1 MKPRDDQ
8 TTGNAGV
15 EAGPFPEPLLATASF
30 LDAPRLRP
38 LWSAVHRR
46 LEETGGRVAGVAAYL
61 RDLSDDERAAVDRLL
76 GVRSRA
82 KTLRVELEKLELLL
96 QERAGLGLASVVS
109 SIVGPLRNRPGERAE
124 LSAAEEGLG
133 SSLVAHPALRRHPGL
148 EEWLGALRRSGAW
161 RREGV
166 LDALTVLEQLPQAA
180 RRGRSNLAVR
190 LLGDAHGLDDGSP
203 VGRLVLSAL
212 ASLDGTPMPLRAADR
227 RRLWAAQGVISDEIS
242 STVLTLGL
250 RPVASGPLTS
260 AAAEW
265 ASADVPLPIP
275 LAAVQSERWRVPAA
289 TLVSVCENPSVLAAA
304 AGTGATVVCVGGRPS
319 VAANLML
326 ASLVEGGARLRYHG
340 DFGAGG
346 ISIANAIIGG
356 IGAEPWRFGVADHT
370 LALERARA
378 SGTALRPLRGV
389 VPEAVWDAEL
399 ASSVQACG
407 VEVEEEF
414 VIDVLLADLTT
425 G

>member
-1 MKPRDDQ
+1 MVSS
-8 TTGNAGV
+8 V
-15 EAGPFPEPLLATASF
+15 EF
-30 LDAPRLRP
+30 LDVPRLRP

-46 LEETGGRVAGVAAYL
+46 LEETGGRLAGVAAYL
-61 RDLSDDERAAVDRLL
+61 RDLNDDERAAVDRLL
-76 GVRSRA
+76 GVRSRG
-82 KTLRVELEKLELLL
+82 KTVRVELEKLDALM
-96 QERAGLGLASVVS
+96 QERVGLGLMSVVS
-109 SIVGPLRNRPGERAE
+109 SIVGPLRDRPGERAE
-124 LSAAEEGLG
+124 LSAAEEELW

-148 EEWLGALRRSGAW
+148 EDWLAALRRSGAW
-161 RREGV
+161 RREGM
-166 LDALTVLEQLPQAA
+166 LDALTVLQHLPEAA

-190 LLGDAHGLDDGSP
+190 LLGDAHALDDSSP

-212 ASLDGTPMPLRAADR
+212 ASLDGTPMPLRAADK
-227 RRLWAAQGVISDEIS
+227 RRLWAAQGVVSDETS

-250 RPVASGPLTS
+250 RPVAAGPLTS

-275 LAAVQSERWRVPAA
+275 LAAVQSERWRVPPG

-326 ASLVEGGARLRYHG
+326 ASLVEGGASLRYHG

-346 ISIANAIIGG
+346 ISIANGVIGE
-356 IGAEPWRFGVADHT
+356 IGAEPWRFRVVDHA
-370 LALERARA
+370 LALDRARS
-378 SGTALRPLRGV
+378 SGTVLRPLRGL
-389 VPEAVWDAEL
+389 VPDAAWDAEL
-399 ASSVQACG
+399 AASVRASE

-414 VIDVLLADLTT
+414 VMDLLLSDLAL

>member
-1 MKPRDDQ
+1 M
-8 TTGNAGV
+8 GSSV
-15 EAGPFPEPLLATASF
+15 EF
-30 LDAPRLRP
+30 LDVPRLRP

-46 LEETGGRVAGVAAYL
+46 LEETGGRLTGVAVYL
-61 RDLSDDERAAVDRLL
+61 RDLSDEERTAVDRLL
-76 GVRSRA
+76 GVRSRG
-82 KTLRVELEKLELLL
+82 KTLRVELEKLDSLM
-96 QERAGLGLASVVS
+96 QERVGPGLTAVVS
-109 SIVGPLRNRPGERAE
+109 SIVGPVRDRPGERTA
-124 LSAAEEGLG
+124 LSAAEEELWA
-133 SSLVAHPALRRHPGL
+133 SLVAHPALRRHPGL
-148 EEWLGALRRSGAW
+148 EEWLVALRRSGAW
-161 RREGV
+161 RRDGL
-166 LDALTVLEQLPQAA
+166 LDALSVLEHLPQAV

-212 ASLDGTPMPLRAADR
+212 ASLDGTPLPARAADR
-227 RRLWAAQGVISDEIS
+227 RRLWAAQGVISDETS

-250 RPVASGPLTS
+250 RPVAVGPLTS

-275 LAAVQSERWRVPAA
+275 LAAMQSERWRVPAG
-289 TLVSVCENPSVLAAA
+289 TQVSVCENPSVLAAA
-304 AGTGATVVCVGGRPS
+304 AGTGATVVCVEGRPS

-326 ASLVEGGARLRYHG
+326 ASLVEGDAKLRYHG

-346 ISIANAIIGG
+346 ISIANGIIGG
-356 IGAEPWRFGVADHT
+356 IGAEPWRFGVADHA

-389 VPEAVWDAEL
+389 VPDAVWDADL
-399 ASSVQACG
+399 AASVRASG

-414 VIDVLLADLTT
+414 VIDVLLSDLAS

>member
-1 MKPRDDQ
+1 M
-8 TTGNAGV
+8 ASSV
-15 EAGPFPEPLLATASF
+15 EF
-30 LDAPRLRP
+30 LEVPRLRP

-46 LEETGGRVAGVAAYL
+46 LEETGGRLAGVAVYL
-61 RDLSDDERAAVDRLL
+61 RDLSDEERTAVDRLL
-76 GVRSRA
+76 GVRSRG
-82 KTLRVELEKLELLL
+82 KTLRVDLEKLDALM
-96 QERAGLGLASVVS
+96 QERVGLGLTSVVS
-109 SIVGPLRNRPGERAE
+109 SIVGPMRDRPGERAE
-124 LSAAEEGLG
+124 LSAAEEEQW

-148 EEWLGALRRSGAW
+148 EEWVVGLRRSGVW
-161 RREGV
+161 RRQGV
-166 LDALTVLEQLPQAA
+166 LDALTVLEHLPQLA

-190 LLGDAHGLDDGSP
+190 LLGDAHALDDSSP

-212 ASLDGTPMPLRAADR
+212 ASLDGTPMPLVAVDR
-227 RRLWAAQGVISDEIS
+227 RRLWAGQGVISDEIS

-250 RPVASGPLTS
+250 RPLVAGPLTS

-275 LAAVQSERWRVPAA
+275 LAAVQSERWQVPAG

-304 AGTGATVVCVGGRPS
+304 ARTGAMVVCVGGRPS

-346 ISIANAIIGG
+346 LSIANGIIGG
-356 IGAEPWRFGVADHT
+356 IGAAPWRFGVADHA
-370 LALERARA
+370 LALERARV
-378 SGTALRPLRGV
+378 SGTSLRPLRGV
-389 VPEAVWDAEL
+389 VPDAVWDADL
-399 ASSVQACG
+399 AASVRASG
-407 VEVEEEF
+407 VEVEEEL
-414 VIDVLLADLTT
+414 VIDVLLSDLAS

>member
-1 MKPRDDQ
+1 M
-8 TTGNAGV
+8 
-15 EAGPFPEPLLATASF
+15 ASSLEF
-30 LDAPRLRP
+30 LDVARLRP

-46 LEETGGRVAGVAAYL
+46 LEETGGRLAGVAAYL
-61 RDLSDDERAAVDRLL
+61 RDLNDDERAAVDRLL
-76 GVRSRA
+76 GVRSRG
-82 KTLRVELEKLELLL
+82 KTVRVELEKLDALM
-96 QERAGLGLASVVS
+96 QERVGLGLTSVVS
-109 SIVGPLRNRPGERAE
+109 SITGPLRDRPGERAE
-124 LSAAEEGLG
+124 LSAADDELW

-148 EEWLGALRRSGAW
+148 EDWLVALRRSGAW
-161 RREGV
+161 RRGGV
-166 LDALTVLEQLPQAA
+166 LDALTVLEHLPQAA

-190 LLGDAHGLDDGSP
+190 LLGDAHALDDGSP

-212 ASLDGTPMPLRAADR
+212 ASLDGTPMPLRAAER
-227 RRLWAAQGVISDEIS
+227 RRLWAAQGVISDEMS

-250 RPVASGPLTS
+250 RPIAAGPLTS
-260 AAAEW
+260 ASAEW

-275 LAAVQSERWRVPAA
+275 LAAVQSERWRVPAG

-304 AGTGATVVCVGGRPS
+304 VGTGATVVCVGGRPS
-319 VAANLML
+319 VATNLML

-340 DFGAGG
+340 DFGVGG

-356 IGAEPWRFGVADHT
+356 MGAEPWRFRAVDHA
-370 LALERARA
+370 LALDRARS
-378 SGTALRPLRGV
+378 SGTALRPLRGL

-407 VEVEEEF
+407 VEIEEEF
-414 VIDVLLADLTT
+414 VIDVLLSDLAS